1 MKLDGKGLLQ
11 SGIGILIGIIL
22 GVGGMTLTRQTQ
34 PASIVIEPPP
44 TPGPTPTLGPV
55 RVYVNGSVTN
65 PAVYELPADS
75 IVQDAI
81 LAAGG
86 FASNANS
93 ALVNL
98 AQPVVDGM
106 QILVPE
112 EGVAAAAPLAP
123 VLSLPGGNST
133 ITLPG
138 ASNDGLININTASA
152 EELDKLPG
160 IGPST
165 AEKIISYRQSNGLF
179 ASIDDIK
186 NVSGIGDA
194 TFDDIKTLITVG
206 P

>member
-55 RVYVNGSVTN
+55 RVYVNGAVTN

-75 IVQDAI
+75 IVQDAV

>member
-55 RVYVNGSVTN
+55 RVYVNGAVTN

>member
-55 RVYVNGSVTN
+55 RVYVNGAVTN

-160 IGPST
+160 VGPST

-194 TFDDIKTLITVG
+194 MFDDIKTLITVG

>member
-1 MKLDGKGLLQ
+1 MKLDGKSLLQ

-22 GVGGMTLTRQTQ
+22 GVGGMTLTRQSQ

-55 RVYVNGSVTN
+55 RVYVNGAVIN
-65 PAVYELPADS
+65 PAVYALSADS

-86 FASNANS
+86 FAPNAN
-93 ALVNL
+93 AAVVNL

-112 EGVAAAAPLAP
+112 EGAAAAAAPIAP
-123 VLSLPGGNST
+123 VLSLPGGGS

-138 ASNDGLININTASA
+138 TSSEGLININTASV
-152 EELDKLPG
+152 EELDELPG

-165 AEKIISYRQSNGLF
+165 AEKIVSYRESNGLF

-194 TFDDIKTLITVG
+194 TFDDIKELITVG